1 MDNNYKNPTTT
12 TSPWNIFSS
21 NTAGRGSG
29 IKDFLN
35 SNSYVARAS
44 FLLFVIFIFII
55 ILKVSISILTRILT
69 HINNTPTLINGM
81 VDAKQLIIIPQN
93 PSSNGSVTINRSIN
107 GPNGI
112 EFTWSVWIFIND
124 LTYNSG
130 KYKHIFSKGNN
141 TMTSTVDSKGLNFP
155 NNAPGMYIYPNTN
168 DLLIIMNTYETINQE
183 ITISDIPIGKWVNVL
198 LRCRNKTLDVYI
210 NGTITKSINLN
221 GVPKQNYGDVFVAM
235 NGGFDGYISDL
246 RYYDYSLG
254 LNEITGLITSG
265 ANLQISSQNSASLSL
280 KRPDY
285 LSLRW
290 YFYGSNGIN

>member
-1 MDNNYKNPTTT
+1 MNNQNSSAWTPTV
-12 TSPWNIFSS
+12 S
-21 NTAGRGSG
+21 AGRGSG

-35 SNSYVARAS
+35 SNSIIARVS
-44 FLLFVIFIFII
+44 FLLLLILIFII
-55 ILKVSISILTRILT
+55 VLKFSIALLTRIISS
-69 HINNTPTLINGM
+69 INNSPTLIDGM
-81 VDAKQLIIIPQN
+81 IDAKQLVVIPQN

-107 GPNGI
+107 SPSGI

-124 LTYNSG
+124 VSSSNG

-141 TMTSTVDSKGLNFP
+141 IDVQNNGLNFP

-168 DLLIIMNTYETINQE
+168 DLLILMNTYETINQE
-183 ITISDIPIGKWVNVL
+183 ITINDIPIGKWVNVI

-210 NGTITKSINLN
+210 NGTITKSVNLN

-254 LNEITGLITSG
+254 LNDISGLTTMG
-265 ANLQISSQNSASLSL
+265 ANLEMSSSSSNSASLLL
-280 KRPDY
+280 KTPDY

-290 YFYGSNGIN
+290 YFYGSNGTN

>member
-1 MDNNYKNPTTT
+1 MNNQNSSAWTPTV
-12 TSPWNIFSS
+12 
-21 NTAGRGSG
+21 TAGRGSG

-35 SNSYVARAS
+35 SNSIVARVS
-44 FLLFVIFIFII
+44 FLLLLILIFII
-55 ILKVSISILTRILT
+55 VLKFSIAFLTRILT
-69 HINNTPTLINGM
+69 FMNNSPTLINGM
-81 VDAKQLIIIPQN
+81 IDAKQLVVIPQN
-93 PSSNGSVTINRSIN
+93 PLSNGSVTINRSIN

-124 LTYNSG
+124 ITYLSG
-130 KYKHIFSKGNN
+130 QYKHIFSKGNN
-141 TMTSTVDSKGLNFP
+141 VSTTTTANNKGLNFP

-168 DLLIIMNTYETINQE
+168 DLLIVMNTYETINQE
-183 ITISDIPIGKWVNVL
+183 ITINDIPIGKWVNVI

-210 NGTITKSINLN
+210 NGTITKSVNLN

-254 LNEITGLITSG
+254 LNDISGLTTMG
-265 ANLQISSQNSASLSL
+265 PNLEMSSSNSASLLLRS
-280 KRPDY
+280 PDY

-290 YFYGSNGIN
+290 YFYGSNGSN

>member
-1 MDNNYKNPTTT
+1 M
-12 TSPWNIFSS
+12 
-21 NTAGRGSG
+21 SG
-29 IKDFLN
+29 INN
-35 SNSYVARAS
+35 S
-44 FLLFVIFIFII
+44 
-55 ILKVSISILTRILT
+55 
-69 HINNTPTLINGM
+69 PTLINGM
-81 VDAKQLIIIPQN
+81 IDAKQLVIIPQN

-112 EFTWSVWIFIND
+112 EFTWSVWFFIND

-141 TMTSTVDSKGLNFP
+141 MTSKSTTDTKGLNFP

-168 DLLIIMNTYETINQE
+168 DLLIVMNTYETINQE
-183 ITISDIPIGKWVNVL
+183 ITINDIPIGKWVNVI

-210 NGTITKSINLN
+210 NGTITKSVNLN

-235 NGGFDGYISDL
+235 NGGFDGYISNL

-254 LNEITGLITSG
+254 LNDISGLTTMG
-265 ANLQISSQNSASLSL
+265 PNLEMSSSNSASLLL

-290 YFYGSNGIN
+290 YFYGSNGTN

>member
-1 MDNNYKNPTTT
+1 MNNQNSSAWTPTV
-12 TSPWNIFSS
+12 
-21 NTAGRGSG
+21 TAGRGSG

-35 SNSYVARAS
+35 SNSIIARVS
-44 FLLFVIFIFII
+44 FLLLLILIFII
-55 ILKVSISILTRILT
+55 VLKFSIAFLTRILT
-69 HINNTPTLINGM
+69 FMNNSPTLINGM
-81 VDAKQLIIIPQN
+81 IDAKQLVVIPQN
-93 PSSNGSVTINRSIN
+93 PLSNGSVTINRSIN

-124 LTYNSG
+124 ITYLSG
-130 KYKHIFSKGNN
+130 QYKHIFSKGNN
-141 TMTSTVDSKGLNFP
+141 VSTTTTANNKGLNFP

-168 DLLIIMNTYETINQE
+168 DLLIVMNTYETINQE
-183 ITISDIPIGKWVNVL
+183 ITINDIPIGKWVNVI

-210 NGTITKSINLN
+210 NGTITKSVNLN

-254 LNEITGLITSG
+254 LNDISGLTTMG
-265 ANLQISSQNSASLSL
+265 PNLEMSSSNSASLLLRS
-280 KRPDY
+280 PDY

-290 YFYGSNGIN
+290 YFYGSNGSN

>member
-1 MDNNYKNPTTT
+1 MNNQNSSAWTPTV
-12 TSPWNIFSS
+12 
-21 NTAGRGSG
+21 TAGRGSG

-35 SNSYVARAS
+35 SNSIVARVS
-44 FLLFVIFIFII
+44 FLLLLILIFII
-55 ILKVSISILTRILT
+55 VLKFSIAFLTRILT
-69 HINNTPTLINGM
+69 FMNNSPTLINGM
-81 VDAKQLIIIPQN
+81 IDAKQLVVIPQN
-93 PSSNGSVTINRSIN
+93 PLSNGSVTINRSIN

-124 LTYNSG
+124 ITYLSG
-130 KYKHIFSKGNN
+130 QYKHIFSKGNN
-141 TMTSTVDSKGLNFP
+141 VSTTSTANNKGLNFP

-168 DLLIIMNTYETINQE
+168 DLLIVMNTYETINQE
-183 ITISDIPIGKWVNVL
+183 ITINDIPIGKWVNVI

-210 NGTITKSINLN
+210 NGTITKSVNLN

-254 LNEITGLITSG
+254 LNDISGLSTMG
-265 ANLQISSQNSASLSL
+265 PNLEMSSSNSASLLLRS
-280 KRPDY
+280 PDY

-290 YFYGSNGIN
+290 YFYGSNGSN